1 MTELDLDR
9 TAAGLRHELVE
20 HLAAEGQVTDP
31 EWRAAVQDVPRH
43 EFAPRFYV
51 MTDAP
56 GMTTYVPI
64 SPELVGTEAWL
75 RKVYSD
81 ETLITQFDGCEID
94 WSDPQPI
101 RGASPTSSSTLPSLV
116 VQMLEALDAD
126 AEATVT
132 EYGTGT
138 GYSSALMCHRFG
150 AGQVTSV
157 ETDPGVAAR
166 ARAALERCGY
176 TPRLVVGN
184 GLAGADRT
192 DRAARTIA
200 TMGVRGIPW
209 AWLRETQPGGLIVA
223 TLRGWLRSLGLVRLV
238 VEDGQRATGRFLA
251 GSAFMMARQQ
261 EAPANLGMLPGDD
274 DGKVRETPHGPEVLR
289 MPDSGFVAQLAMP
302 NARTFDMPADDGA
315 LRTYVLDAA
324 NESFAILSRDGD
336 GWTVREGGPVSL
348 WGEVERSL
356 ALWHAAGAPTP
367 TKFGVSVEPDRQR
380 IWLEDAADGPSWW
393 LPVVPGA

>member
-1 MTELDLDR
+1 MTELDLDK
-9 TAAGLRHELVE
+9 TAAGLRHELAE
-20 HLAAEGQVTDP
+20 HLAAEGQVTAP
-31 EWRAAVQDVPRH
+31 AWRAAVEDVPRH
-43 EFAPRFYV
+43 EFARRFYL
-51 MTDAP
+51 TSDAP

-64 SPELVGTEAWL
+64 TPELVGTEAWL

-81 ETLITQFDGCEID
+81 ETLITQFDGRDID

-101 RGASPTSSSTLPSLV
+101 SGASPTSSSTLPSLV

-126 AEATVT
+126 DEATVT

-150 AGQVTSV
+150 AEHVTSV

-176 TPRLVVGN
+176 APRLVVGN
-184 GLAGADRT
+184 GLAGADRSDQAT
-192 DRAARTIA
+192 RTIA

-261 EAPANLGMLPGDD
+261 EAPTNLGMLPGDD
-274 DGKVRETPHGPEVLR
+274 DGKARETPHGPEVLR

-302 NARTFDMPADDGA
+302 NARTFDMPADDGTM
-315 LRTYVLDAA
+315 RTYVLDAA
-324 NESFAILSRDGD
+324 NESFAVLSRDGD

-348 WGEVERSL
+348 WGEVEQVL
-356 ALWHAAGAPTP
+356 ALWHAAGSPAATE
-367 TKFGVSVEPDRQR
+367 FGVSVEPDRQR
-380 IWLEDAADGPSWW
+380 IWLKNAADGPSWR
-393 LPVVPGA
+393 LPVVPSV